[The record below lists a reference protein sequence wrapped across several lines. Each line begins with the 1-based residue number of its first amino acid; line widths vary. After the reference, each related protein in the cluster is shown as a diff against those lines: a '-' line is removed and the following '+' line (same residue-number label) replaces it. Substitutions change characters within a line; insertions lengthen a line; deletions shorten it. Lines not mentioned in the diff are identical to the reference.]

1 MHHFIYNILAKLSV
15 KCKWKIIPSVQRSLN
30 LLFQSTLFQMLPLFQ
45 KYLKLQIR
53 TNKMVNSVVFHSCPS
68 RLASGINPYFFK
80 LLRVLFISRMFVK
93 FSLTMYVPPCVWK
106 FFPFFGVHIRKCIE
120 SMHFYSC
127 LSSPLKTPGT
137 VFWKSVSPMG
147 QEQKGGGNY
156 DLFY

>member
-15 KCKWKIIPSVQRSLN
+15 KCKWNIIPSVQRSLN
-30 LLFQSTLFQMLPLFQ
+30 LLFQSTLFQIFPFFQ

-53 TNKMVNSVVFHSCPS
+53 TNKMVNSVVYPSCSS
-68 RLASGINPYFFK
+68 RLASGIHPYFFK
-80 LLRVLFISRMFVK
+80 LLRVLFISRMLVE